1 MRKAS
6 LCQLTFVLDHQVQL
20 LYLFQ
25 VASAIDPAVS
35 YVGGDTQCMRNTL
48 CIKYPIEY
56 GIVTDWDDMETIWH
70 HIFHNELRV
79 SPEGQPVLLTE
90 ALLNPKANRE
100 KMTQIM
106 FETFNVPAMYVA
118 MQALLSM
125 YTGGRSSATVFEA
138 GDGVVQVVPIYEG
151 MFSCRKFMK
160 LLTLSFY

>member
-1 MRKAS
+1 MAGNFS
-6 LCQLTFVLDHQVQL
+6 LHVYYRVQL
-20 LYLFQ
+20 SILLQ
-25 VASAIDPAVS
+25 VASAVAPTAS
-35 YVGGDTQCMRNTL
+35 YVGGDIQCRRNTL

-79 SPEGQPVLLTE
+79 APEEHPVLLTE
-90 ALLNPKANRE
+90 ALLNPKAHRE

-151 MFSCRKFMK
+151 LFSCRKFMK
-160 LLTLSFY
+160 LTLYFY